1 MEGDL
6 GALIVYLGP
15 RLAFQA
21 EPLDREYP
29 IFFPPNC
36 DELNFAITLRPA
48 VWESWGALSV
58 GTSVV
63 VGPAVEGALGE
74 GTTGGT
80 HALDHPVGCRVC
92 EGKRDGEDPTCLVR
106 MDRDLPVVWDRAEE
120 SGESGSAL

>member
-48 VWESWGALSV
+48 VWESWGAFSV

-63 VGPAVEGALGE
+63 GGPANEGTLGE
-74 GTTGGT
+74 GTMGDT
-80 HALDHPVGCRVC
+80 HASGSAVGFQM
-92 EGKRDGEDPTCLVR
+92 DGEETTCLVR